1 VKGGKLGAAT
11 GKFACKGQCG
21 AKRTGIQT
29 FRLFG
34 KKPLGSKNRA
44 NKSFELSLARTCEG
58 DKLNPFTFTLVFD
71 KLGQVDK
78 KKSDLNANGKPDGK
92 SGKG

>member
-1 VKGGKLGAAT
+1 MTMSRFCQGVPA
-11 GKFACKGQCG
+11 
-21 AKRTGIQT
+21 
-29 FRLFG
+29 
-34 KKPLGSKNRA
+34 KPLK
-44 NKSFELSLARTCEG
+44 
-58 DKLNPFTFTLVFD
+58 FTLVFD